1 MSCEPRVFVF
11 SSPDVYA
18 ARKGTFFLLLLLFF
32 SDKEKRFT
40 YIDTLATLAIT
51 LLSHVILDM
60 LFIYSF
66 IDLFCSMIDTG
77 RAFKACGNGTQK
89 DRQRFKDTRIE
100 GRQW

>member
-1 MSCEPRVFVF
+1 MTFTLVKKGNF
-11 SSPDVYA
+11 S
-18 ARKGTFFLLLLLFF
+18 FFFF
-32 SDKEKRFT
+32 PIKEKRFT
-40 YIDTLATLAIT
+40 YTDKLATPAIT

-66 IDLFCSMIDTG
+66 IYLFCSIIDTG
-77 RAFKACGNGTQK
+77 RAFEACGNGTQK